1 MNHSSRS
8 ARTSAEAER
17 LREVFAEAACDV
29 TPSAV
34 PLGAIEREG
43 RRLRRRRRTAVL
55 GAACGALLVPLA
67 VVGLRDGVASGPAG
81 PVTPPAG
88 GGSSASP
95 SLSTGAARVR
105 VVAPGERVRV
115 TAGTEMWLTKDGT
128 HWTEPGMPTQ
138 SSTAVDGNLDMN
150 GPGVSFR
157 LSPRGD
163 GRTFLSGVFHGTV
176 EPARVELTTPTGVV
190 HATALTLA
198 GRPGWGAWYAVTT
211 TPASPAPDETSTG
224 DPWRVTVYDS
234 TGRAIARQ
242 GYRP

>member
-43 RRLRRRRRTAVL
+43 RRLRRRRRTTVL

-67 VVGLRDGVASGPAG
+67 VVGLRDGVASGSAGSVTTPA
-81 PVTPPAG
+81 AR
-88 GGSSASP
+88 GSSTSP
-95 SLSTGAARVR
+95 SPSAGAVRLR

-115 TAGTEMWLTKDGT
+115 TTGTELWLTKDGM
-128 HWTEPGMPTQ
+128 HWTERGMPAQ
-138 SSTAVDGNLDMN
+138 SLSVVDGHLDMN
-150 GPGVSFR
+150 GPGVSFQ
-157 LSPRGD
+157 LSTRGD
-163 GRTFLSGVFHGTV
+163 GRTFLSGVFHGTG
-176 EPARVELTTPTGVV
+176 EPARVEVTSPAGTV
-190 HATALTLA
+190 HAAALTLA
-198 GRPGWGAWYAVTT
+198 GKPGWGAWYAVTT
-211 TPASPAPDETSTG
+211 VPASPAPHATPTG
-224 DPWRVTVYDS
+224 DPWRVTVYDLA
-234 TGRAIARQ
+234 GRAIARQ